1 MSDLYR
7 TPEWIDLRARA
18 LARDGH
24 RCTVARILGGAC
36 SARLDVHHLI
46 PVSEGGPELPDLDGV
61 VTTCSKH
68 HPTLEA
74 LRRFVLRARAR
85 RARVPKC
92 RHDHRYDIARR
103 ECRRLRLRQ
112 IGVESDGDPAD
123 ERRLLV
129 EA

>member
-1 MSDLYR
+1 MADVYS
-7 TPEWIDLRARA
+7 TPEWADLRARA

-24 RCTVARILGGAC
+24 RCTVARLLGGPC

-61 VTTCSKH
+61 VTACSSH
-68 HPTLEA
+68 HPALEA
-74 LRRFVLRARAR
+74 LRRFVLDRRR
-85 RARVPKC
+85 RALRIPKC

-103 ECRRLRLRQ
+103 ECRRQRLRK

-123 ERRLLV
+123 ERRLLT
-129 EA
+129 AA